1 MSEKAIA
8 RLEAVQAVTEE
19 GQSLQFRVVLD
30 KAVTQDI
37 SFEVTADGYMDWHW
51 GASPEVLFQSRG
63 SSEMARAFGR
73 YSVTVKAGESFA
85 ELSIPTQDFGY
96 DNKIQMLKMG
106 LSQPSGDAEVAIP
119 EETVCAAVMD
129 NDALH
134 WDREKLKDMTVRVVP
149 GEEFDA
155 LFQQTLQKYAAE
167 RGMSWEQLDQ
177 EGQYDLRK
185 EMLTWMR
192 GWAAEQGAVNIWRE
206 EIYDWEWWETF
217 SDFLAASCNVM
228 LVPAGEPERSI
239 YPMERK
245 PFSLDEIELF
255 SNALAKEQDNISRV
269 MTREQFLEQSKRILT
284 EGGDVS
290 NRLMDKLL
298 AVAADLV
305 LNEEMEFSRFEEIY
319 QAGEAKL
326 DEAILEIM
334 PAWFAFSQQVHWTI
348 KPDAALLPDN
358 VKQRTEQEMAELG
371 SKSLSEGDVLDAPVT
386 RHARLDIL
394 LFVTLKRNKMLDAV
408 KAAGAEHF
416 GDVQKLSQV
425 SEFLSGKQL
434 KIFETVNRRM
444 PDGFNADSVRDGVCY
459 GLAAEYLAAE
469 VYRKKGGDAFLNRL
483 QQVFGGLERKDTANS
498 VREQLTRQYRREQGA
513 DALADPI
520 VKLFQYQASTRNQDP
535 IFKKEGAQAGF
546 ESDADV
552 NIHDLVTR
560 KLGGDKDKFFLISSD
575 NHAMAVTKRDGVYSF
590 FEPNTGVTRT
600 SDPAAFERLLISYFD
615 GMMRAGYWP
624 SKIGQSADAATFEI
638 ESLEAIKGST
648 EKPNWLQQVEAEQ
661 DWVAAE
667 LQKRGIETALSEQA
681 TQRREAA
688 GADIDAA
695 MNREGFYGRKRQ
707 LYVGEFDVRI
717 SMQKGSSDADYQL
730 TKSRVRAAL
739 KQLKGLPGGLHRRI
753 EVVAGSD
760 VGDQVLIGTDRILIS
775 LGSDF
780 FDGKSP
786 LSGLSRADAG
796 KAHVLRQ
803 LAVAIQEQADPDT
816 FDAASGDVKAAA
828 DAFVQGLLL
837 PDSPGITRQLSKGRA
852 QAYLAIVDAVNQ
864 LNSGKMDQNL
874 ALFSLQQA
882 TNDYLQRWPQD
893 SHAELIRGLYEHA
906 VASAGDLSRIEN
918 PLKGGNNEILKPYYD
933 AIKIRGSIDP
943 RADKAFLRGYGQGEA
958 ANVPGYQE
966 GMSLQKLVELFTG
979 GNLTSEQKGA
989 IAWQIEYQNYRDG
1002 LQDSASR
1009 QNKLFRDVAG
1019 TPAAGDYD
1027 VRARQQLASQ
1037 AFLLNLANDGFG
1049 GRCDPL
1055 SKLMLVAQHQAASGD
1070 PDAGSRLLQTLF
1082 SAAAVL
1088 NNPQHYS
1095 AEELANAEGL
1105 VRDLAEIHKSTEAY
1119 YASKEAGLDI
1129 VQDKWSVTNKQPLTL
1144 DQVLA
1149 KMMPTGP
1156 DGQMDLSQ
1164 PPVYLELD
1172 VPGHAMSAWSR
1183 TEDGKRIF
1191 GFYDPNI
1198 GLVEFSSSTKFSE
1211 YMHGFF
1217 GKDGMNAAGNYKMRL
1232 SADGKTPLFECVT
1245 SFNAADLGSY
1255 QPYKGITN
1263 TNKSTLSDILNKEI
1277 FEPAADKAPV
1287 EVDPEKAV
1295 QNARDLV
1302 TDVRDHDANAAIR
1315 LFADQLLGG
1324 EGLKDSSVDAYLRLQ
1339 AAGKGSDAL
1348 LDNIQQANEILRRE
1362 KLGLATDN
1370 ELQQLGELRKTLAA
1384 ATLESDSYVALDG
1397 QQSADGLKSS
1407 LEAAGFGQ
1415 YKLTVGDQSL
1425 AIICDAANQRYTVY
1439 IAGQGEVKG
1448 FANLDTMTQFAADYL
1463 KDKGDWTLSGLKSEV
1478 ALMDMDGVMSSE
1490 QLLKEASVF
1499 GKRRGDAYNAIVDAL
1514 STFKSDSQP
1523 QPEAA
1528 FKLIG
1533 LIDSYTAD
1541 HPTSGRN
1548 SALGILKEQ
1557 LETSLFGDDVSVK
1570 RSLAELAGDRSNL
1583 AAAIYGDAQR
1593 ELGGENAGITDFL
1606 IRWVNE
1612 DPMLAGMK
1620 GYSGNT
1626 PGSAELGFEAR
1637 YHIDISAHYTE
1648 LTDFLGKAQQQGLLT
1663 KATIDADSKVLHLGY
1678 SYQEMQDICGKPSK
1692 KFGEAASMT
1701 FYFIKECAKDPASTL
1716 QPEVQL
1722 LNKYGDPGYIAT
1734 IQEARLKQARE
1745 IFTSS
1750 KDFDFSQWDNKFSG
1764 DALNELN
1771 SRLNAE
1777 SDIDG
1782 RLSVLLNDRKGLL
1795 IGETHGSDLN
1805 GQRFIVEHLDALK
1818 KQGVTTI
1825 GLEHLRAD
1833 LAQPLIDDYLKTGMM
1848 SADLEAMIL
1857 SKSEGYLMP
1866 LFEQAQLNGMKII
1879 ALDANSTAR
1888 YANDHGLMY
1897 RAGAANNVAVEKLNG
1912 LPEGEKF
1919 VVVFGE
1925 AHLKSHPGME
1935 SPLPGISHRL
1945 DLPILN
1951 VDENDRFAAQN
1962 DDLTLRKIYDDM
1974 VNIDRLDLSGMAGG
1988 QDDSRVQAARLAE
2001 LLAKPLESEVESLN
2015 ATGQKVTLGDQTL
2028 TLGDLLMMGAKLD
2041 GKLVSQNWNL
2051 ADMDLN
2057 ALLRDGRLTLNAD
2070 AMTSPVHSSDTRL
2083 ELVEKLDAIRRL
2095 NGDDS
2100 DTSFL
2105 AGSDESRSKT
2115 TALMESWNKVNSK
2128 LTDADISVANVDIL
2142 KDAVLYEADRQDRMF
2157 GPENVRSRFPL
2168 KALCKG
2174 ISSFS
2179 TGLSMAMFPGSAFA
2193 IVDGFVKGN
2202 DYEAGREL
2210 GGMLADGVDM
2220 LVDTLAES
2228 TKIASLSSKFSNVL
2242 GKISGGLGGLL
2253 SAPFSIWAAVDTFKG
2268 LDGETDGDRRTD
2280 LIVNGALQVGS
2291 AVLSVASGIAGIV
2304 SAVATAGS
2312 AAAVA
2317 ASAFGPIGAAV
2328 GVAISLATGI
2338 YNAVRLCEGLKD
2350 AGISAGDRALAGFV
2364 SFFGFPI
2371 PERIAKEATINTTR
2385 EQLESA
2391 AKENFDYY
2399 RQLGVDKFV
2408 YSHKAV
2414 GTKFH
2419 SNSAAR
2425 VEEANDI
2432 YHASEEERAASKA
2445 TGMALYNESKKA
2457 WDLANI
2463 LHQLGVSYDQD
2474 SARFFASSLYPNA
2487 DVEQLLALSKQMA
2500 GAPEPMLESF
2510 TGYDA
2515 GVKEDPGAVSGGIRT
2530 TLFALGGGYD
2540 VARGDHGRNN
2550 VFLMNE
2556 TAEVDFAGADKN
2568 DTFEVVGGWVTGKL
2582 DGGADKDT
2590 LSLQSYY
2597 AEDGGQGFDVRLSPV
2612 YGTDYGRVINR
2623 EHDSYTR
2630 QNVNLSLKNIENV
2643 FGSQR
2648 SDIISGNDADNLLIG
2663 NGGDDELYGGFG
2675 ADQLRGG
2682 HGSDLLWGGR
2692 GMDSYIFSV
2701 DDLIREGDLDTID
2714 NYSNWSDE
2722 DGSPSEDQDVLMLD
2736 VETLAMRREGD
2747 DLLLSVNAGWQVANR
2762 FFSELRVDLQALK
2775 NKLDV
2780 ALQDFSNQTV
2790 WNQYEQA
2797 SSEFALKY
2805 VIPLRECGETI
2816 DLYELESEMERFTS
2830 LEPWQEKHLVEQLA
2844 QKFREKNPNR
2854 NDVIKVKDY
2863 YADSANRHLTLMDS
2877 LGNLYLP
2884 NDLATGDYVTDKD
2897 GNITVN
2903 TLQLQSRCGY
2913 EVNLH
2918 SGEINEN
2925 PVGGGNENKRTKLL
2939 NGDVVDV
2946 IGSRHADNIFGDDR
2960 DNVIQGRGGNDN
2972 LYGGDG
2978 DDILV
2983 SGVAGDFG
2991 VSMSGG
2997 NGRDTYL
3004 IREGQGRIFI
3014 GAQGDGKNTD
3024 RIVLSSGY
3032 KQVSYGGSVYRDVAV
3047 NYNGTDIHINLYG
3060 TTDKLEFSFGKDR
3073 YLGELVWDYQDGRQQ
3088 MKSLDLSGT
3097 DLASYRVDLSQGRYE
3112 ATGTSHSWNIGYAAD
3127 SEAVSVLGSRGNDIF
3142 VANGHFNY
3150 FEGGQGA
3157 DIYEIGAGN
3166 GGTKVIYNYDTDGS
3180 QDTLKLGDAATLSQ
3194 VSYQRQ
3200 GDNLLVLQLDG
3211 DSNLSEAKSQIVV
3224 KDWFKGN
3231 AYQHM
3236 KVQAADGKSHSAA
3249 DINVLTRYTALL
3261 QSEVQPTEQTVEAAA
3276 PVPRF
3281 VELVDDANSLSGW
3294 SVSNGGNGFAVGED
3308 GLYTSYQW
3316 CSRTRR
3322 FDVSGL
3328 IATYGSNAISVSE
3341 SFHKVGY
3348 IDDNFKLTVRLLD
3361 HDGNELYSWST
3372 GEQTVGDQSELVT
3385 HNLKDYGSGVH
3396 YLEVTDGGK
3405 DNEWWA
3411 GQYGARL
3418 EGLSVKFETG
3428 AADANVDTL
3437 RLAQL
3442 TAAMATFDSD
3452 TAGEGGSA
3460 SQDSVKSSQP
3470 VITVP
3475 EVPVC

>member
-37 SFEVTADGYMDWHW
+37 SFEVTADGYIDWHW

-85 ELSIPTQDFGY
+85 ELSILTQDFGY

-106 LSQPSGDAEVAIP
+106 LNQPSGDAEVAIP
-119 EETVCAAVMD
+119 EEAVCAAVMD

-134 WDREKLKDMTVRVVP
+134 WDREKLKNMTVRVVP

-167 RGMSWEQLDQ
+167 RGMSWEQLEQD
-177 EGQYDLRK
+177 GQNDLRK

-206 EIYDWEWWETF
+206 EIYDWEWGEIF

-228 LVPAGEPERSI
+228 LVPAAEPERTI

-245 PFSLDEIELF
+245 PFSQDEIEQF
-255 SNALAKEQDNISRV
+255 SNALAKEHDSVSHV
-269 MTREQFLEQSKRILT
+269 MTREQFLEQSKQILT

-290 NRLMDKLL
+290 KGVMDKLM

-334 PAWFAFSQQVHWTI
+334 PTWFAFSQQVHWTI

-371 SKSLSEGDVLDAPVT
+371 SKSLSDSDVLDAPVT

-408 KAAGAEHF
+408 KAAGAKHF

-535 IFKKEGAQAGF
+535 IFKKEGAQTGF

-600 SDPAAFERLLISYFD
+600 SDPAAFERLLNSYFD

-681 TQRREAA
+681 TQRREAT

-717 SMQKGSSDADYQL
+717 CMQKSSTDADYQL

-739 KQLKGLPGGLHRRI
+739 KQLKGVPEGLHRRI

-760 VGDQVLIGTDRILIS
+760 VGERVLIGTDRIMIS

-780 FDGKSP
+780 FDGKSS
-786 LSGLSRADAG
+786 LAGLNRADAG

-816 FDAASGDVKAAA
+816 FDPASGDVKAAA
-828 DAFVQGLLL
+828 NAFVQGQLL

-852 QAYLAIVDAVNQ
+852 QAYLAVVDAVNQ
-864 LNSGKMDQNL
+864 LNSDKVDQNL
-874 ALFSLQQA
+874 ALFNLQQA
-882 TNDYLQRWPQD
+882 TGEYLQQWPQD
-893 SHAELIRGLYEHA
+893 SQAELIRGLYEHA
-906 VASAGDLSRIEN
+906 IASAGELNSIQSQEKASADPSMKDFIKALSPKPDAHGKLVNLRKN
-918 PLKGGNNEILKPYYD
+918 QYFLDGYTGGEVSK
-933 AIKIRGSIDP
+933 
-943 RADKAFLRGYGQGEA
+943 
-958 ANVPGYQE
+958 VPGFQE
-966 GMSLQKLVELFTG
+966 GMSLKKLVALFTG
-979 GNLTSEQKGA
+979 GSLSKEQQGT
-989 IAWQIEYQNYRDG
+989 IAREIEYRYFQESMPDTV
-1002 LQDSASR
+1002 SES
-1009 QNKLFRDVAG
+1009 NKLFRD
-1019 TPAAGDYD
+1019 AAGHPAGGNFDA
-1027 VRARQQLASQ
+1027 RARQQLAPQ
-1037 AFLLNLANDGFG
+1037 GFLLNLINDGNG

-1055 SKLMLVAQHQAASGD
+1055 SKLMLVAQNLAASGQKT
-1070 PDAGSRLLQTLF
+1070 AGSRLLQNFF
-1082 SAAAVL
+1082 SVVTVI
-1088 NNPQHYS
+1088 NNPNKYS
-1095 AEELANAEGL
+1095 AQELANAKVFMSD
-1105 VRDLAEIHKSTEAY
+1105 VRRLHKKNDSDFVA
-1119 YASKEAGLDI
+1119 AVRG
-1129 VQDKWSVTNKQPLTL
+1129 QWSVENKQPLTL
-1144 DQVLA
+1144 DGVLA
-1149 KMMPTGP
+1149 KLTPTDA
-1156 DGQMDLSQ
+1156 DGQLDLTHV
-1164 PPVYLELD
+1164 PVFLEVD
-1172 VPGHAMSAWSR
+1172 TKFHAMSAWSR

-1191 GFYDPNI
+1191 GFYDPNT
-1198 GLVEFSSSTKFSE
+1198 GLVEFSSSAKFSE
-1211 YMHGFF
+1211 YMHGHF
-1217 GKDGMNAAGNYKMRL
+1217 GKDGMNFAGKYKMGL
-1232 SADGKTPLFECVT
+1232 DTDGKTPLFECVT
-1245 SFNAADLGSY
+1245 SFNADELGKFKTGPFS
-1255 QPYKGITN
+1255 P
-1263 TNKSTLSDILNKEI
+1263 SVLDTLNREI
-1277 FEPAADKAPV
+1277 FEPAADKAPAA
-1287 EVDPEKAV
+1287 VDPEKAV

-1302 TDVRDHDANAAIR
+1302 TDVRDHDANATIR
-1315 LFADQLLGG
+1315 LFADQLLGDD
-1324 EGLKDSSVDAYLRLQ
+1324 GLKNASVDAYLRLQ
-1339 AAGKGSDAL
+1339 ASGKGSDAL
-1348 LDNIQQANEILRRE
+1348 LENIHQANEILRRE
-1362 KLGLATDN
+1362 KLGLATDD
-1370 ELQQLGELRKTLAA
+1370 ELLQIGELRKILTA
-1384 ATLESDSYVALDG
+1384 ATLEKDSYVTLDG
-1397 QQSADGLKSS
+1397 QQSAIGLKGA
-1407 LEAAGFGQ
+1407 LEAAGIGQ

-1425 AIICDAANQRYTVY
+1425 AVICDAANHRYAVY

-1448 FANLDTMTQFAADYL
+1448 FANLDAMTQFAADYL
-1463 KDKGDWTLSGLKSEV
+1463 KDKGDWSLSGLKPEV

-1490 QLLKEASVF
+1490 QLVKEASVF
-1499 GKRRGDAYNAIVDAL
+1499 GKRRGDAYNAIVDVL
-1514 STFKSDSQP
+1514 STFKSESQP

-1541 HPTSGRN
+1541 HPNSGRN
-1548 SALGILKEQ
+1548 NALRILKEQ
-1557 LETSLFGDDVSVK
+1557 LETSLFGDDSAALK
-1570 RSLAELAGDRSNL
+1570 RSLTDLTGDRPNL
-1583 AAAIYGDAQR
+1583 AAAIYSDAQR
-1593 ELGGENAGITDFL
+1593 ELGGEDAGITDFL

-1626 PGSAELGFEAR
+1626 PGSAELGFEAK

-1648 LTDFLGKAQQQGLLT
+1648 ITNFLGKAQQQGLLT
-1663 KATIDADSKVLHLGY
+1663 KATIDADSKILHLGY
-1678 SYQEMQDICGKPSK
+1678 SYQEMQDICGKPSQ
-1692 KFGEAASMT
+1692 KFGEVASMT
-1701 FYFIKECAKDPASTL
+1701 FYFIKESAKDSASTL
-1716 QPEVQL
+1716 QPEIQL
-1722 LNKYGDPGYIAT
+1722 LSKYGDPGYIKEL
-1734 IQEARLKQARE
+1734 QVARFDQARE
-1745 IFTSS
+1745 IFISS
-1750 KDFDFSQWDNKFSG
+1750 KDFDFSQWDKKFSG

-1771 SRLNAE
+1771 RRLNAE

-1782 RLSVLLNDRKGLL
+1782 RLSVLLNDQKGLL
-1795 IGETHGSDLN
+1795 ISETHGSDLN

-1833 LAQPLIDDYLKTGMM
+1833 LAQPLIDDYLKTGVL
-1848 SADLEAMIL
+1848 SAELEAMIL
-1857 SKSEGYLMP
+1857 SKSEGHLMQ
-1866 LFEQAQLNGMKII
+1866 LFEQAHSHGMKII

-1888 YANDHGLMY
+1888 YANEHGLMY

-1925 AHLKSHPGME
+1925 AHLKSHPGMD
-1935 SPLPGISHRL
+1935 SPVPGISHRL
-1945 DLPILN
+1945 ELPILKI
-1951 VDENDRFAAQN
+1951 DENNRFVVQN
-1962 DDLTLRKIYDDM
+1962 DDLQLRKIYDDM
-1974 VNIDRLDLSGMAGG
+1974 VNIDRLDLSGIAGG
-1988 QDDSRVQAARLAE
+1988 EGDCRAQAARLNE
-2001 LLAKPLESEVESLN
+2001 LLAKPLQSEVERLN
-2015 ATGQKVTLGDQTL
+2015 DSGQKVTLGDQTL

-2041 GKLVSQNWNL
+2041 GKLVSLDWKL
-2051 ADMDLN
+2051 AEMDLN
-2057 ALLRDGRLTLNAD
+2057 KLLNDGRLTLNAD
-2070 AMTSPVHSSDTRL
+2070 AMASPVHSSDTRL

-2128 LTDADISVANVDIL
+2128 LTDADISAANVDVL

-2157 GPENVRSRFPL
+2157 GPENVRTRFPL

-2174 ISSFS
+2174 ISRFS

-2228 TKIASLSSKFSNVL
+2228 TKIASVASKFSNVL

-2268 LDGETDGDRRTD
+2268 LDVETDGDRRTD

-2432 YHASEEERAASKA
+2432 YHASEEERAASKS
-2445 TGMALYNESKKA
+2445 TGMALYNERKKA
-2457 WDLANI
+2457 WDLANT

-2474 SARFFASSLYPNA
+2474 IARFFASCLYPND
-2487 DVEQLLALSKQMA
+2487 DVEQLLAFSKQMA

-2515 GVKEDPGAVSGGIRT
+2515 GVKEDPGAVSGGVRT

-2612 YGTDYGRVINR
+2612 YRTDYGRVINR
-2623 EHDSYTR
+2623 EHDSHTR

-2736 VETLAMRREGD
+2736 VDTLAMRREGD
-2747 DLLLSVNAGWQVANR
+2747 DLLLSVNAGWQAANR

-2775 NKLDV
+2775 NLLDD

-2790 WNQYEQA
+2790 WNQYEQTISA
-2797 SSEFALKY
+2797 FTQKY
-2805 VIPLRECGETI
+2805 VVPLRECGETI
-2816 DLYELESEMERFTS
+2816 HDVDLESAMERFTS
-2830 LEPWQEKHLVEQLA
+2830 LESWQEKQLVEQLA
-2844 QKFREKNPNR
+2844 QTFREKNPNR

-2884 NDLATGDYVTDKD
+2884 NDLATGDYVADKD

-2913 EVNLH
+2913 EVNLY

-2983 SGVAGDFG
+2983 AGVAGDYG

-2997 NGRDTYL
+2997 NGKDTYL

-3047 NYNGTDIHINLYG
+3047 NYNGTDIHINLNG

-3088 MKSLDLSGT
+3088 LKSLDLSGT

-3112 ATGTSHSWNIGYAAD
+3112 ATGTSHGWNIGYAAD
-3127 SEAVSVLGSRGNDIF
+3127 SEAVSVLGSRGNDTF

-3150 FEGGQGA
+3150 FEGGKGA
-3157 DIYEIGAGN
+3157 DTYEVGAGN

-3180 QDTLKLGDAATLSQ
+3180 QDTLKLGDAATLSRL
-3194 VSYQRQ
+3194 SYQRQ
-3200 GDNLLVLQLDG
+3200 GDNLLVLQLGDDG
-3211 DSNLSEAKSQIVV
+3211 NLSEAKSQILV

-3236 KVQAADGKSHSAA
+3236 TVQAADGKSHSAA

-3261 QSEVQPTEQTVEAAA
+3261 QTGVQSTELPEKAAA

-3294 SVSNGGNGFAVGED
+3294 NVNNGGNGFAVGED

-3328 IATYGSNAISVSE
+3328 IDTYGANAISVSE
-3341 SFHKVGY
+3341 SFHKVGH
-3348 IDDNFKLTVRLLD
+3348 IDDNYRLSVRMLD
-3361 HDGNELYSWST
+3361 SNGNELYSWST
-3372 GEQTVGDQSELVT
+3372 GDRTVGDQSELVT
-3385 HNLKDYGSGVH
+3385 HSLEDYGSDVH
-3396 YLEVTDGGK
+3396 YIEVTDAGK

-3418 EGLSVKFETG
+3418 EGLSVKFETN
-3428 AADANVDTL
+3428 AVDANVDTL

-3442 TAAMATFDSD
+3442 TAAMSTFGSD
-3452 TAGEGGSA
+3452 AGGEGGSA
-3460 SQDSVKSSQP
+3460 SQDSVKSTQP
-3470 VITVP
+3470 VITIP
-3475 EVPVC
+3475 EVAVC